1 MHVTMVA
8 CQGVGGQRLLE
19 QIGSVLDPLARE
31 HRGGTPDTVR
41 PLIASAWRTAFR
53 AELPEPALSR
63 CTAAIGSG
71 QPWQLA
77 LWSND
82 WR

>member
-1 MHVTMVA
+1 MVA
-8 CQGVGGQRLLE
+8 CQGVAGRRLLD
-19 QIGSVLDPLARE
+19 QIGEVLDPLARQ
-31 HRGGTPDTVR
+31 HRGANAHALR
-41 PLIASAWRTAFR
+41 PVLAEAWRRAFR

-63 CTAAIGSG
+63 CAAAIGTG

-82 WR
+82 WH